1 MKRKVSEK
9 EKEILET
16 MKGARVRYIRVQI
29 LKLNQTEFAEKI
41 NITQTALAAIENG
54 KNKLTERNFEAICN
68 VFNVNPEWL
77 ATGVG
82 KEFKEKSFVDELAKK
97 YNLGF
102 KEKTL
107 IESILNLPPT
117 ARDAVIDWALDFAT
131 KIEEENIRQEN
142 EFVKKRRKLQ
152 QQKKDI
158 EAQLKKIDEE
168 EQAAFDNAKKDSPL
182 EDTG

>member
-1 MKRKVSEK
+1 MKRELSEK

-16 MKGARVRYIRVQI
+16 MKGARVRYIRAQV
-29 LKLNQTEFAEKI
+29 LKMSQEKFAEKLVI
-41 NITQTALAAIENG
+41 SQQALGKIENG
-54 KNKLTERNFEAICN
+54 ATNLTGRNFESICRE
-68 VFNVNPEWL
+68 FNVNPEWL

-82 KEFKEKSFVDELAKK
+82 EEFKEKSFVDELAEK
-97 YNLGF
+97 YDLGF
-102 KEKTL
+102 REKTL

-142 EFVKKRRKLQ
+142 ELVKKRRKLQ

-168 EQAAFDNAKKDSPL
+168 EQAAFDKAKKDSPL